1 MGVDYAKGV
10 VDMQLIQV
18 RISGYKHLKNTCVNF
33 NNMSEKELFYDGLPI
48 RFFIGL
54 NGSGKSVFLEAVCL
68 LFSRIVQNE
77 VPGFDFTLIYRIW
90 RDQDY
95 RVEVTNAKDGQNL
108 QIQVYPENGE
118 KMILTS
124 FERHRHLLPDYVL
137 TCASG
142 ANNNFYDIMVSSP
155 KESLQSDLFDFSMLG
170 QTRFGETERRQ
181 RVEKLLASL
190 RKLEENPICMFIDEK
205 NAVLALAAFLA
216 ILPGGIQDPD
226 AKQQMCCRKEILSML
241 ADSPVPISLS
251 FTLDDRMAGGKEE
264 GDLDETADLLWDM
277 SGERDAAGEEDG
289 WDTSRL
295 YQDETADA
303 ESAHADR
310 VKTFLFEPCEGE
322 REVSYIRSLTEK
334 YHDPLEFLSKLILAR
349 NRGLIKDCHISFR
362 LKGTEDIL
370 EENAFSEGEYMFL
383 VRMGLLVMGRQ
394 RNRSGQCL
402 FLLDEPDV
410 YLNEHWNIDFVSGI
424 QRIYQNSGA
433 RHEIVIATHSSLM
446 LTDAFPEQLY
456 YFQQKDGAVDC
467 FPIRASTFGGSR
479 NEIMQ
484 ALFRTEHSV
493 GSYSYGMLKKLLE
506 EEDDIEK
513 LESYLEYVG
522 SGYLRLRLLDKI
534 QLLKKG

>member
-1 MGVDYAKGV
+1 
-10 VDMQLIQV
+10 MQLIQV

-33 NNMSEKELFYDGLPI
+33 NDTAEKELFHDGLPI

-77 VPGFDFTLIYRIW
+77 VPGFEFTLIYRIW
-90 RDQDY
+90 RDQNY
-95 RVEVTNAKDGQNL
+95 RVEVTNTKDRQKL
-108 QIQVYPENGE
+108 QIRARPENGE
-118 KMILTS
+118 ELVLTS
-124 FERHRHLLPDYVL
+124 FEGHRHLLPDYVL

-142 ANNNFYDIMVSSP
+142 ANNNFYDIMVRSP
-155 KESLQSDLFDFSMLG
+155 RESLQSDLFDLSLLG
-170 QTRFGETERRQ
+170 QGRSGESERKR
-181 RVEKLLASL
+181 RVEELLGSL

-216 ILPGGIQDPD
+216 ILPGGAQDPD
-226 AKQQMCCRKEILSML
+226 AGEQMRCRKEILSML
-241 ADSPVPISLS
+241 ADSPVPVSLS
-251 FTLDDRMAGGKEE
+251 FTLDGRLADSMEEEHSGNEADMLWERSGAGDAVGKH
-264 GDLDETADLLWDM
+264 A
-277 SGERDAAGEEDG
+277 G
-289 WDTSRL
+289 WDTVRL

-303 ESAHADR
+303 EGAHADR
-310 VKTFLFEPCEGE
+310 VKTFLFEPWEGE
-322 REVSYIRSLTEK
+322 PEVRSVRSLTERYK
-334 YHDPLEFLSKLILAR
+334 DPMEFLSRLILAR
-349 NRGLIKDCHISFR
+349 NRGLIKECHISFR

-394 RNRSGQCL
+394 RNGSDQCL
-402 FLLDEPDV
+402 FLFDEPDV

-424 QRIYQNSGA
+424 QRIYQNSGV
-433 RHEIVIATHSSLM
+433 RHEIIIATHSSLM

-456 YFQQKDGAVDC
+456 YFQQKDGGVSC

-493 GSYSYGMLKKLLE
+493 GSYSYGMLKRLLE
-506 EEDDIEK
+506 EENDIEK